1 MMEHSWKSSEM
12 YESFFGFKDTPFRLS
27 ADEKFRYAHN
37 NYLRASAHL
46 AYALQQGEGFV
57 MITGQPGSGKTTL
70 IRDVISELDKAKYHC
85 LNLVTS
91 QLHAEEL
98 LRKVAL
104 EFGLPAET
112 YNKATLLT
120 NINKYLSDLHEQGK
134 RSVLFLDEAQNL
146 SVNGLEELR
155 LLSNLQK
162 GKYSL
167 LQIVLVGHDEL
178 RRLLLGPD
186 MEHIQQRLI
195 ANCQIEPLTPEQ
207 TREYIT
213 HRMKLVDWQDDPK
226 IEDEIFRLF
235 HLAAQGVP
243 RNINHLMS
251 HLLLFAYLEE
261 KHQLI
266 DEDALTVIEELIDQ
280 ERITLAGE
288 ESFQNFVS
296 KYHEQKQQ
304 VLSHAVGHQAT
315 VAIPTHEGKHW
326 DQGQLADYNNHP
338 RTISEKPTPANDL
351 APPDSDTKL
360 ESPDSEW
367 FLWRDEDPVDIDTD
381 ITALVEDDTS
391 DIDQLP
397 FDEPTIESTKQDN
410 EPALTLP
417 NADEIWHGSMESVDM
432 TSFFPDNQRERS
444 SFSAEETIYQSPTHL
459 DNSQV
464 TEDRDHRWGGVWFMS
479 SGKRSMPSGWNQN
492 RNASTTTTN
501 RLPPAS
507 ILNTTHNINV
517 DENLRIPS
525 VLVDDCPEI
534 ILTRSEGSDHPQQT
548 TIKKNSLLK
557 SIMHVIIWVTVGL
570 IAMLMMR
577 QVPDQLKAFLHD
589 QEPQLISPQNG
600 TQDSPPE
607 LAPKKDPA
615 SDLSKESLTVVNE
628 KSNMETS
635 PLPPQAETVEVKKQ
649 KDEIEASDTLV
660 AEESSLQ
667 VGQSDVSSYENIELA
682 TRYIVYFD
690 FNKAAIPSEYQ
701 PLLKSIR
708 DKMLLETSSFL
719 KITGYADS
727 QGNGNYNY
735 RLSLKRAEA
744 VKKYFTLRGIADDR
758 FQVTAVGSV
767 QSGSSWLESIDAR
780 KVVRRVEVIL
790 FPTQ

>member
-1 MMEHSWKSSEM
+1 M

-46 AYALQQGEGFV
+46 AYALQQAEGFV

-85 LNLVTS
+85 LNLITS

-120 NINKYLSDLHEQGK
+120 HINKHLANLHEQGK

-162 GKYSL
+162 GKHSL

-178 RRLLLGPD
+178 RRLLLGSD

-195 ANCQIEPLTPEQ
+195 AICQIEPLTPEQ

-213 HRMKLVDWQDDPK
+213 HRLKLVGWQDNPK

-266 DEDALTVIEELIDQ
+266 DEDALTIIEELIEQ

-296 KYHEQKQQ
+296 QYHEQKQQ

-315 VAIPTHEGKHW
+315 VAIPIHEGMHW
-326 DQGQLADYNNHP
+326 DQGQPEYFSKNPSTN
-338 RTISEKPTPANDL
+338 SEKPTPASDL
-351 APPDSDTKL
+351 ISSDCDTEL
-360 ESPDSEW
+360 EPPDSEW
-367 FLWRDEDPVDIDTD
+367 FLWREEDSIDTD
-381 ITALVEDDTS
+381 TEITALEKDES
-391 DIDQLP
+391 ADINQLP
-397 FDEPTIESTKQDN
+397 YAEPTKELTNQDSD
-410 EPALTLP
+410 PALTLP
-417 NADEIWHGSMESVDM
+417 NADEIWHGSMKSVDM
-432 TSFFPDNQRERS
+432 ASFFPDNQRERS
-444 SFSAEETIYQSPTHL
+444 SFSSEKTIYQSPTQL
-459 DNSQV
+459 DTSQV
-464 TEDRDHRWGGVWFMS
+464 AEDHDHRWGGVWFMS
-479 SGKRSMPSGWNQN
+479 SEKRSMQSGWNQN
-492 RNASTTTTN
+492 RSASTTTSN

-507 ILNTTHNINV
+507 AQNTTHNINV
-517 DENLRIPS
+517 DENLPIPS

-534 ILTRSEGSDHPQQT
+534 ILTLSEGADHPQQT
-548 TIKKNSLLK
+548 TTKKKTLSK
-557 SIMHVIIWVTVGL
+557 SIMYVIILVTAGL

-577 QVPDQLKAFLHD
+577 QIPDQLKAFLHD
-589 QEPQLISPQNG
+589 QEPQLISPQNR

-615 SDLSKESLTVVNE
+615 SDLSKESLTAVNK

-635 PLPPQAETVEVKKQ
+635 PLPPKAETVEVKKQ
-649 KDEIEASDTLV
+649 KDVTETSDTLV
-660 AEESSLQ
+660 TEESSLQ
-667 VGQSDVSSYENIELA
+667 VGESDVSSYENIELA
-682 TRYIVYFD
+682 TRYIVHFD

-701 PLLKSIR
+701 TLLKSIR
-708 DKMLLETSSFL
+708 DKMLLETNNFL

-727 QGNGNYNY
+727 QGSGNYNY

-744 VKKYFTLRGIADDR
+744 AKEYFTLRGIADDR
-758 FQVTAVGSV
+758 LQVSAVGSV
-767 QSGSSWLESIDAR
+767 PSGSSRLENIDAR
-780 KVVRRVEVIL
+780 KSVRRVEIIL